1 MTAVGAWTIGLA
13 VAYTLFLVVVGLLA
27 RRRSHDGGFFVGG
40 RGFSPLTVAV
50 CITGLFSGSSF
61 IAIVELSYHTGISA
75 VWYGVA
81 ETTQVLLIALL
92 PVVPF
97 RGRMVVI
104 ISRLR
109 RGGLGRLALGVG
121 RIVTALTLRMWSI

>member
-27 RRRSHDGGFFVGG
+27 RRRSHDGRFFVGG

-81 ETTQVLLIALL
+81 ETTQALL
-92 PVVPF
+92 VALLLVVSLRERRVVP
-97 RGRMVVI
+97 
-104 ISRLR
+104 
-109 RGGLGRLALGVG
+109 LAGV
-121 RIVTALTLRMWSI
+121 